1 MPFLIGQKE
10 FEVLLCFFFFCR
22 GGVGGGVRGK
32 DLSTESGASFAHNKY

>member
-10 FEVLLCFFFFCR
+10 FEVLLCFFFFA
-22 GGVGGGVRGK
+22 GGK